1 MKRINRVTRNED
13 FSTIINKKQSVANAT
28 FVVYFMENN
37 FDHMRI
43 GISVSKKL
51 GNAVERNK
59 IKRQLRMMLN
69 ELCNFSDNSDLIV
82 IVRNKFTRQAYIDNK
97 KDLLQVLKNVK
108 MIEHSILNCKEKF
121 LNE

>member
-13 FSTIINKKQSVANAT
+13 FSTIIGKKQSVANAT

-37 FDHMRI
+37 YDHMRI